1 MATKRT
7 STAQKQTERAVKKV
21 VKRTHKGTL
30 LAIVLCLIIGAVG
43 GYFTYRFLTKND
55 CFDLVGESEITLEL
69 GASYTDGGVKIRSIG
84 RDISTKANVEIIY
97 RPFDGEEQTVT
108 AVDTQKAGEY
118 IIVYRVKDVK
128 YGDFKRVRVVTV
140 GEDA

>member
-1 MATKRT
+1 MATKRK
-7 STAQKQTERAVKKV
+7 STVQRETERAVKKA
-21 VKRTHKGTL
+21 VKRTHKGML
-30 LAIVLCLIIGAVG
+30 LIVFLCLIIGAVG
-43 GYFTYRFLTKND
+43 GYFTYRTLTKND
-55 CFDLVGESEITLEL
+55 CFDLVGESEITLEV
-69 GASYTDGGVKIRSIG
+69 GADYSEAGVKIRSIG
-84 RDISTKANVEIIY
+84 RDISAKATTEILY

-108 AVDTQKAGEY
+108 AVDTQKEGEY